1 MAKKRSSL
9 KFLKY
14 ADTFNTYRAGDVI
27 FREGDKGELM
37 FVVKAGNVDLK
48 VLGRTV
54 ETLESGDILGEMAL
68 IDSYPRSAT
77 AVAATDCQLVPIDGE
92 KFQFLI
98 SQTPYFAIEVMQ
110 IMARRLRHMNQEATD
125 TGKTII
131 SPGVKPKG

>member
-1 MAKKRSSL
+1 MSKKRSSL

-14 ADTFNTYRAGDVI
+14 ADTFNTFRAGDVI
-27 FREGDKGELM
+27 FREGDKGEIM
-37 FVVKAGNVDLK
+37 YVVKAGNVDLV

-68 IDSYPRSAT
+68 LDNYPRSAT
-77 AVAATDCQLVPIDGE
+77 AKAATDCQLVPIDGE

-131 SPGVKPKG
+131 TPAIRPKA